1 MTEQS
6 APLGEDGTIILLTS
20 SCIRPCALRCRRPLS
35 SAPAQARA
43 RPTFLTDKDRKGH
56 RGLHDT
62 GEWTKLVECK
72 RTVSSK
78 LDSGTEIE
86 LSIAAS
92 PAYTPLRTRPGR
104 DFLERE
110 RR

>member
-1 MTEQS
+1 MIEQS
-6 APLGEDGTIILLTS
+6 APLGEDGTDYLADELLHTT
-20 SCIRPCALRCRRPLS
+20 LRTALS
-35 SAPAQARA
+35 SPMIFCTRRGSSASHVPDRQ
-43 RPTFLTDKDRKGH
+43 RPQER

-62 GEWTKLVECK
+62 GERTKLVECK

-92 PAYTPLRTRPGR
+92 TAYTSLRTRPGR

>member
-1 MTEQS
+1 MFEQS
-6 APLGEDGTIILLTS
+6 APLGEDSTDYLADDLLQTT
-20 SCIRPCALRCRRPLS
+20 CALRCRRPLS
-35 SAPAQARA
+35 SAPVEARA
-43 RPTFLTDKDRKGH
+43 RPTFLTDKDHKGH
-56 RGLHDT
+56 WGLQDT
-62 GEWTKLVECK
+62 SERTKLVECK

-92 PAYTPLRTRPGR
+92 TAYTSLRTRPGR

>member
-1 MTEQS
+1 MIEQS
-6 APLGEDGTIILLTS
+6 APIISCTRRGSPTLL
-20 SCIRPCALRCRRPLS
+20 P
-35 SAPAQARA
+35 
-43 RPTFLTDKDRKGH
+43 DKDRKGH
-56 RGLHDT
+56 GGLHDT
-62 GEWTKLVECK
+62 GEKTKLVECK

-78 LDSGTEIE
+78 PYSGTEIE

-92 PAYTPLRTRPGR
+92 TAYTSLRTRPGR

>member
-1 MTEQS
+1 MIEQS

-20 SCIRPCALRCRRPLS
+20 SCIRPAHCAVVAHLS
-35 SAPAQARA
+35 SAPAEARA
-43 RPTFLTDKDRKGH
+43 RPTFLTDKDHKGH
-56 RGLHDT
+56 WGLQDT
-62 GEWTKLVECK
+62 SERTKLVECK

-92 PAYTPLRTRPGR
+92 TAYTSLRTRPGR

>member
-1 MTEQS
+1 MIEQA
-6 APLGEDGTIILLTS
+6 APLGADGTDYLSDELLHTT
-20 SCIRPCALRCRRPLS
+20 CARRCRRPSIFCTRRGS
-35 SAPAQARA
+35 SESHIPNGKEPR
-43 RPTFLTDKDRKGH
+43 GH
-56 RGLHDT
+56 RGLHDR
-62 GEWTKLVECK
+62 GERTKLVECK

-92 PAYTPLRTRPGR
+92 TAYTSLRTRPGR